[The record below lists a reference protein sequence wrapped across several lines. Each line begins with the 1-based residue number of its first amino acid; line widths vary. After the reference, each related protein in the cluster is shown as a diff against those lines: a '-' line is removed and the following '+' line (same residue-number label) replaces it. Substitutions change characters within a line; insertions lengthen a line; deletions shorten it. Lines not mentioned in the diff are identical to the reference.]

1 MRKSVLPFTRLRKQE
16 FAAFASSVIEITE
29 KHNPETLKLSETF
42 NLLKRFE
49 PQISMLTPDEND
61 INGEVSYTPARME
74 LKTYVS
80 ALLHAVKGT
89 YECRAKTRDDNSE
102 LAYQVVKAKLS
113 GFSKK
118 NMMAQNET
126 VHQLLSQIDSTPTV
140 KDALTALNCME
151 YIEHLREIHLEFMEL
166 YDFERH
172 KRSNRVQNEN
182 MIIKKELQIKIED
195 FFQNLYLAKK
205 INPNINY
212 QPIESELN
220 VEIQRVRSI
229 LAIRRAASIR
239 RLEQRSSRA
248 V

>member
-1 MRKSVLPFTRLRKQE
+1 
-16 FAAFASSVIEITE
+16 
-29 KHNPETLKLSETF
+29 
-42 NLLKRFE
+42 
-49 PQISMLTPDEND
+49 
-61 INGEVSYTPARME
+61 
-74 LKTYVS
+74 
-80 ALLHAVKGT
+80 
-89 YECRAKTRDDNSE
+89 
-102 LAYQVVKAKLS
+102 
-113 GFSKK
+113 
-118 NMMAQNET
+118 MAQNET